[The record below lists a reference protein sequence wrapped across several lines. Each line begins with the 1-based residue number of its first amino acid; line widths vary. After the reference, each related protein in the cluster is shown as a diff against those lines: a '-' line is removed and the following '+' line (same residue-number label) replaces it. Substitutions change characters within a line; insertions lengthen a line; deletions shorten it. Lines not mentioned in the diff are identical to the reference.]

1 MAPPTRTSRVPSMSA
16 KVSATHKLSAHSGGR
31 KESARPEKLVSA
43 GPKVRTSFRPPAP
56 VQQHW
61 TRNPRM
67 GKVSF
72 NRITASYSFEDGIEV
87 KFKIDEDVW
96 ESIEIALDYDKDG
109 DEGLIGKGLSKMG
122 IYVRLGHLIKP
133 DEFTNILT
141 HNFFTSFY

>member
-1 MAPPTRTSRVPSMSA
+1 MSA
-16 KVSATHKLSAHSGGR
+16 KVSATSTHRLSAHSGGR
-31 KESARPEKLVSA
+31 KEKLVSA
-43 GPKVRTSFRPPAP
+43 GPKVRTSFRPPA
-56 VQQHW
+56 QQHW

-72 NRITASYSFEDGIEV
+72 NCITASYSFEDGIEV
-87 KFKIDEDVW
+87 KFKVDEDVW

-133 DEFTNILT
+133 GEFTNILT